1 MDLSKEYIK
10 MCDCSEIQGHK
21 IEEGDYGFY
30 NNEASLITYQADY
43 DQLAMCHQLLS
54 GSDKVIWLPR
64 QDQLQEMLEEG
75 FDIIFGDFY
84 RFASAEEEEH
94 DEALKYKSYEQ
105 LWLVFVMWEK
115 HRMSWT
121 GSEWVRAHWT
131 KEEEKMI
138 KEDKRQ
144 PIILKGLI

>member
-1 MDLSKEYIK
+1 MDLSKGYIK
-10 MCDCSEIQGHK
+10 MCDCPEIQDMRAEYSDLQNFVYS
-21 IEEGDYGFY
+21 IRQEPVE
-30 NNEASLITYQADY
+30 IADTKCFP
-43 DQLAMCHQLLS
+43 L
-54 GSDKVIWLPR
+54 KEVWLPR

-84 RFASAEEEEH
+84 RFASAEKEGH
-94 DEALKYKSYEQ
+94 DEVLKYKSYEQ
-105 LWLVFVMWEK
+105 LWLAFVMWEK